1 MTFLVYGVYLVR
13 AEVQE
18 DHAREVHPDRQD
30 GFLVLRKGMKMW
42 KDWCLRQKKK
52 NSKGKDPRTFEENTQ
67 GFDPSTQERNSQG
80 KDPRTLAESSKGGN
94 VSTHQKNSQ
103 RKDTRTLEA
112 PVKRWRVQK
121 KRKKKKWKRKKRKK
135 KKHVKHRRN
144 LWWTQRKEQFANFL
158 VSERKEED
166 FGEKKAERGLRV
178 QGRNNVWEDLED
190 GSS

>member
-1 MTFLVYGVYLVR
+1 MTFLLYGVYLVR

-30 GFLVLRKGMKMW
+30 SFLVLRKGMKMW

-80 KDPRTLAESSKGGN
+80 KDPRTLAESSEGGN
-94 VSTHQKNSQ
+94 VSTYQMNSQ
-103 RKDTRTLEA
+103 RKDTRTPEA

-121 KRKKKKWKRKKRKK
+121 KRKKEE
-135 KKHVKHRRN
+135 V
-144 LWWTQRKEQFANFL
+144 E
-158 VSERKEED
+158 KEEE
-166 FGEKKAERGLRV
+166 EKEETCEA
-178 QGRNNVWEDLED
+178 
-190 GSS
+190 